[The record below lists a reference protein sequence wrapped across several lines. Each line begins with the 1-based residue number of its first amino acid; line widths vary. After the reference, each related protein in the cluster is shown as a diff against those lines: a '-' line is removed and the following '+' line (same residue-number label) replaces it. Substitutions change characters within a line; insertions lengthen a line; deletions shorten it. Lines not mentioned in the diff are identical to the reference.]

1 MIKYDTV
8 VFVTLATGPGQ
19 CCTSA
24 ILITLTALFVG
35 PKTHI
40 RLATISQHHSVL
52 SLVNNKLFP
61 DNEAFPSAKRSPDIC
76 FRQSTFVIVL
86 VFIFPPQS
94 PYLPWI
100 PGDIPVF
107 CRPFPSCQKLLL
119 VTFTTINFL
128 RLDWLHVWVRA
139 GHPLNRQVTWRES
152 LTWRSVLCATSRR
165 TRSRPF
171 RRVSLQTLVSPRPGG
186 IGGNPAA
193 VVCVCVPRVHL
204 LHRGASLC

>member
-1 MIKYDTV
+1 M
-8 VFVTLATGPGQ
+8 
-19 CCTSA
+19 
-24 ILITLTALFVG
+24 
-35 PKTHI
+35 
-40 RLATISQHHSVL
+40 L
-52 SLVNNKLFP
+52 SLVNRELFP
-61 DNEAFPSAKRSPDIC
+61 DRIADNEAFPSAQRSPDIC
-76 FRQSTFVIVL
+76 FRQSTFVILL

-94 PYLPWI
+94 PYLPWT

-119 VTFTTINFL
+119 ITFTTIHFL
-128 RLDWLHVWVRA
+128 RLHWLHVCVRA

-152 LTWRSVLCATSRR
+152 VTWRSVLCVTSRR

-186 IGGNPAA
+186 NRRESSRCC
-193 VVCVCVPRVHL
+193 VCVCVSRVHL